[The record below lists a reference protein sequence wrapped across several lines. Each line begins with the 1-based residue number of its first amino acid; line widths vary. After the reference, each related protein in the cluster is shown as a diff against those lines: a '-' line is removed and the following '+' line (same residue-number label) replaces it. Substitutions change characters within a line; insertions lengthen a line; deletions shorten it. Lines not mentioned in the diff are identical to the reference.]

1 MIRIAQIIIYINGIS
16 CDVNFINVLL
26 LFENYL
32 TTFIDVFRL
41 ITVGFIGSDVDD
53 FPSVVAL
60 SCILP

>member
-1 MIRIAQIIIYINGIS
+1 MRIGQIIIYINGIS
-16 CDVNFINVLL
+16 CDVTFINLLL

-41 ITVGFIGSDVDD
+41 VTVALTGSDVDD

-60 SCILP
+60 SCLLP